1 VKKEE
6 KKTFYNTFVEN
17 LVDHSKTTNKGWFSK
32 FLMPKNIEEKSN
44 NKLENNIVNVKYFTE
59 GIKSNV
65 QVLRSSC
72 DWSAGIKKEDSI
84 LQAYIKLIRES
95 EHCIYIE
102 NQFFV
107 SRPYD
112 EEDANNC
119 PETLSNVVKNTIAYE
134 IRQRI
139 LRAYKE
145 GKKFRVIIF
154 IPLLP
159 GFAGE
164 PQESGTLQIILKH
177 TYASICR
184 NYGTSI
190 IEKLSEKM
198 ENKDDWKKYIGFYS
212 LRNHDL
218 VRDVPTTEIIYIH
231 SKLMIVDDKH
241 VIIGSANIND
251 RSMLGSRD
259 SEFCVLIQEK
269 LDESKYII
277 DGKKKPAADFAH
289 NFRTSLLAEHL
300 GLKPDNNILF
310 DPLSDE
316 LWEKLNN
323 TAKMNT
329 EIYRKLWNC
338 YQDDN
343 MKKFTD
349 LKEVKK
355 INELNEKEMNELKNL
370 YNIEKVN
377 IKGHIVEFPLHF
389 LEGEVLG
396 IKFFSKENIVP
407 ENNYT

>member
-1 VKKEE
+1 MG
-6 KKTFYNTFVEN
+6 N
-17 LVDHSKTTNKGWFSK
+17 LVEHSQTTNKGWFSE

-112 EEDANNC
+112 DEDANNC

-145 GKKFRVIIF
+145 KKKFRVIIF

-159 GFAGE
+159 GFAGD
-164 PQESGTLQIILKH
+164 PDQSGTLQIILKY

-198 ENKDDWKKYIGFYS
+198 GDDWKKYIGFYS

-269 LDESKYII
+269 LNESKYRI
-277 DGKKKPAADFAH
+277 DGKKTPAADFAH

-300 GLKPDNNILF
+300 GLEPDDNILF

-316 LWEKLNN
+316 LWEKLNS
-323 TAKMNT
+323 TAKKNT
-329 EIYRKLWNC
+329 EIYRELWNC
-338 YQDDN
+338 YPDDN

-349 LKEVKK
+349 LEEVKK
-355 INELNEKEMNELKNL
+355 INKFNEKEMNELKNL
-370 YNIEKVN
+370 YNIKKVD
-377 IKGHIVEFPLHF
+377 IKGHIVEVPLHF

>member
-1 VKKEE
+1 MVFQNFNTKK
-6 KKTFYNTFVEN
+6 
-17 LVDHSKTTNKGWFSK
+17 
-32 FLMPKNIEEKSN
+32 IEEKSN
-44 NKLENNIVNVKYFTE
+44 NILESNIVNVKYFSE

-112 EEDANNC
+112 DEDANNC
-119 PETLSNVVKNTIAYE
+119 PKTLSKVVKNTIAYE

-145 GKKFRVIIF
+145 KNKFRVIIF

-159 GFAGE
+159 GFAGD
-164 PQESGTLQIILKH
+164 PDDSGTLQIILKY

-198 ENKDDWKKYIGFYS
+198 GDDWKKYIGFYS

-269 LDESKYII
+269 VNESKYKI
-277 DGKKKPAADFAH
+277 DGKITPAADFAH

-300 GLKPDNNILF
+300 GLEPDNQILF
-310 DPLSDE
+310 DPLSDD

-323 TAKMNT
+323 TAKINT

-338 YQDDN
+338 YPDDN
-343 MKKFTD
+343 MTKFVD
-349 LKEVKK
+349 VKNVKK
-355 INELNEKEMNELKNL
+355 INEFDEKQMKDFKNL
-370 YNIEKVN
+370 
-377 IKGHIVEFPLHF
+377 
-389 LEGEVLG
+389 
-396 IKFFSKENIVP
+396 
-407 ENNYT
+407 